1 MRIAIHD
8 SERDTLKR
16 KTFPNYALMKISA
29 YHKAL
34 GDTVEWFVP
43 TERYDRVYSSKVFD
57 FTPENPYLPPDTI
70 KGGTGYDVHSR
81 LPDEIESCYP
91 DYSIYPECDYAIGY
105 ITRGCPNHCRWCIVP
120 EKEGG
125 ITPYRT
131 WQQLVRPDTD
141 KLVLMDNNILACDY
155 GIGQLESLIGS
166 GYRIDLNQGMDA
178 RLVTDKIARILSK
191 LQWIRH
197 IRFSCDSTP
206 QIEAIFRAADLLK
219 GYGVKP
225 YRLFV
230 YLLVTDDLE
239 NAAYRVNELKKLKG
253 INIYAQAERNV
264 RQGIVPNKQQLEFTQ
279 RYVYSGKYR
288 SETWQEYCDRKNLS
302 GALIIKPVTLK
313 AANDFVKQYHRH
325 NLPTVGC
332 KFAIAC
338 YNGDKLCGVAICGR
352 PTARNADD
360 GKTVEIYRNCTDG
373 TYNACSKL
381 YGACVKVAKDMGYE
395 RVITYI
401 LDSENGASVLASNF
415 IFDGRAGL
423 PEQTGSRQKSRTVA
437 PKEYKKRYVYNIVP
451 PNDKEDK
458 IMVWDGKA
466 LSNIVKE
473 HLYDLFANEIDD
485 NTLYM
490 SNKEF
495 ADLLKKKHNNSG
507 HSSPDKN
514 SYINTRSKGIEIRFK
529 DGFDKSLLKE
539 LGGDNTLEIS
549 WSMAA
554 RHIRAWEQEKES
566 ERLKS
571 ECHKTFGKP
580 RTEDV
585 TETDDTAAT
594 DHKEKKPMAKPV
606 IPIGGFNL
614 SAFTSQNNQLKI
626 MPIDMLVPYHN
637 HKFKL
642 YEGERLNDMVQSVK
656 TKGILT
662 PIIVRAI
669 DDGEKYEIL
678 AGHNRTNAAKLA
690 GLTSVPAV
698 VKENLSDEDAEMYVV
713 ETNVMQRGFD
723 DLSITER
730 AAVVAARHSAMFDDD
745 KRKAIERE
753 LALLNGEEVE
763 EQDESGDEKK
773 SKLAAVGENYGL
785 GKDSVA
791 RLIRVDKLVDELKPY
806 VDNGGIAIR
815 AAVNLSYL
823 SQNEQTIVAELM
835 DLGMDMKKAALL
847 REVSKQKKL
856 TEKAIRD
863 IMYRGELID
872 KDAPVK
878 RKPIKVKINAE
889 LTEKYFDPDWDENKV
904 QEVVAEALE
913 LYFANGE

>member
-1 MRIAIHD
+1 M
-8 SERDTLKR
+8 
-16 KTFPNYALMKISA
+16 
-29 YHKAL
+29 
-34 GDTVEWFVP
+34 
-43 TERYDRVYSSKVFD
+43 VYSYREVRYSLLSKVFD

-91 DYSIYPECDYAIGY
+91 DYSIY
-105 ITRGCPNHCRWCIVP
+105 H
-120 EKEGG
+120 
-125 ITPYRT
+125 
-131 WQQLVRPDTD
+131 
-141 KLVLMDNNILACDY
+141 
-155 GIGQLESLIGS
+155 
-166 GYRIDLNQGMDA
+166 
-178 RLVTDKIARILSK
+178 
-191 LQWIRH
+191 
-197 IRFSCDSTP
+197 
-206 QIEAIFRAADLLK
+206 
-219 GYGVKP
+219 
-225 YRLFV
+225 
-230 YLLVTDDLE
+230 
-239 NAAYRVNELKKLKG
+239 
-253 INIYAQAERNV
+253 
-264 RQGIVPNKQQLEFTQ
+264 
-279 RYVYSGKYR
+279 
-288 SETWQEYCDRKNLS
+288 
-302 GALIIKPVTLK
+302 
-313 AANDFVKQYHRH
+313 
-325 NLPTVGC
+325 
-332 KFAIAC
+332 
-338 YNGDKLCGVAICGR
+338 
-352 PTARNADD
+352 
-360 GKTVEIYRNCTDG
+360 
-373 TYNACSKL
+373 NACSKL

-458 IMVWDGKA
+458 IMTWDGA
-466 LSNIVKE
+466 TLSEIVKE
-473 HLYDLFANEIDD
+473 YLYDIFAYEIDD
-485 NTLYM
+485 NALSM
-490 SNKEF
+490 SNKDYS
-495 ADLLKKKHNNSG
+495 DLLKKKHNNSG
-507 HSSPDKN
+507 QSSPDKKA
-514 SYINTRSKGIEIRFK
+514 YITTQSKGIEIRFK

-539 LGGDNTLEIS
+539 LGGDNTLEIT

-554 RHIRAWEQEKES
+554 RHIRAWKQEKRS
-566 ERLKS
+566 ERLK
-571 ECHKTFGKP
+571 
-580 RTEDV
+580 EDV
-585 TETDDTAAT
+585 AETGNTAAA
-594 DHKEKKPMAKPV
+594 DHKEEKPMAKPV

-626 MPIDMLVPYHN
+626 MPIDMLVPYRN
-637 HKFKL
+637 HKFRL

-678 AGHNRTNAAKLA
+678 AGHNRTNAARLA

-745 KRKAIERE
+745 KRRAIERE

-872 KDAPVK
+872 KDAHVK
-878 RKPIKVKINAE
+878 RKPIKVKINADI
-889 LTEKYFDPDWDENKV
+889 TEKYFDPEWDENKV

-913 LYFANGE
+913 MYFANGE